1 MADVVLT
8 PQVSTKGGIT
18 PSYTAIDATDTYYY
32 NNAGTVILHFLNT
45 GSISTV
51 TFDITKTVQAEAI
64 TDPTITVP
72 ATTGDKMVGP
82 LSDLYEVE
90 SGANAGQVKFTQDVA
105 SGVTV
110 AVIRTA

>member
-8 PQVSTKGGIT
+8 VQQVVKAGVT

-32 NNAGTVILHFLNT
+32 QNSATTFLHFKNT
-45 GSISTV
+45 STVSTV
-51 TFDITKTVQAEAI
+51 TFDITKTTQGEAV
-64 TDPTITVP
+64 TDPTATIP

-82 LSDLYEVE
+82 LNDLYEVL
-90 SGANAGQVKFTQDVA
+90 SGTHAGRVKFSQDVA

-110 AVIRTA
+110 AVVRA